1 MKEETMEGKTMTA
14 DELCKRWNISLE
26 ELKKILVSG
35 KLPAYRKGED
45 GKIRRVLFVGP
56 NNKLIQ

>member
-1 MKEETMEGKTMTA
+1 MEGKTMTA